1 MTAKA
6 AARMRAVASCRPT
19 AAAAV
24 GLRRSSAV
32 QWWNR
37 AVVNTELASAWRR
50 SARILGGGVSE
61 STVAARLAREG

>member
-1 MTAKA
+1 MTAKVA
-6 AARMRAVASCRPT
+6 AAAGTRAVASCRPT

-50 SARILGGGVSE
+50 SARILGGGRVGKHG
-61 STVAARLAREG
+61 RG